1 MTEKDKGFYSPFL
14 KKYLSE
20 TESGGLLHMSPA
32 GSPAFLA
39 GSKIE
44 PKWDDIPDK
53 VIIICA
59 LTGGNIS
66 REESP
71 NLPYTPEEIGQS
83 GLEAMEAGATG
94 LHIHVRDVE
103 TGRSVTN
110 AEFFRTAINIVSE
123 KYPVG
128 PKNIID
134 LGTHGAAVLD
144 IPMAGARKV
153 LTHTE
158 ALLETVKPEERLV
171 EISPVR
177 PCPTYLTDELVIAY
191 PEQGIAHAE
200 FLQANGIKP
209 QIAIF
214 HHGAVE
220 RAEKYLISTGVL
232 KQPYYWIIVEGDSGS
247 AVMDPITMCESL
259 LLYLSM
265 IRKIDQKYGGKSVII
280 VAIAG
285 RGGTYIGTLAML
297 LGLHVRVGLED
308 MVFKW
313 PHKDVK
319 LTSNAEEVRRAV
331 SIAHALGREIATPN
345 EYRQI
350 IGLPIRS

>member
-1 MTEKDKGFYSPFL
+1 MTEKGKGFYSKFL
-14 KKYLSE
+14 KKYMSE
-20 TESGGLLHMSPA
+20 TESGGLCHMTPP
-32 GSPAFLA
+32 GFPEFLA
-39 GSKIE
+39 GGKIE
-44 PKWDDIPDK
+44 PKWDDIRDK

-66 REESP
+66 KEESP
-71 NLPYTPEEIGQS
+71 NLPYTPEEIGQA
-83 GLEAMEAGATG
+83 GIEAMDAGATG

-134 LGTHGAAVLD
+134 LGTHGAPVLD

-158 ALLETVKPEERLV
+158 ALLKTVKPEERLV
-171 EISPVR
+171 EVSPVR

-191 PEQGIAHAE
+191 PEQGIVHAE
-200 FLQANGIKP
+200 FLQENGMKP

-232 KQPYYWIIVEGDSGS
+232 KQPYYWIIMEGDSGT
-247 AVMDPITMCESL
+247 AVLDPVTMCESL
-259 LLYLSM
+259 LLYVSM
-265 IRKIDQKYGGKSVII
+265 IRRIDQKYGGKSVMI
-280 VAIAG
+280 VGGCG
-285 RGGTYIGTLAML
+285 RGGTYINTLAMM
-297 LGLHVRVGLED
+297 LGLHVRVGMED
-308 MVFKW
+308 MIFPW

-319 LTSNAEEVRRAV
+319 MTSNGEEVRRAV
-331 SIAHALGREIATPN
+331 SIAHELGREVATPN

-350 IGLPIRS
+350 IGLPTRS

>member
-1 MTEKDKGFYSPFL
+1 MAEKDKGFYSKFL
-14 KKYLSE
+14 KKYMSE
-20 TESGGLLHMSPA
+20 TESGGLVHMTPA
-32 GSPAFLA
+32 GFPAFLA

-53 VIIICA
+53 VIIVCA

-66 REESP
+66 REENP

-94 LHIHVRDVE
+94 IHIHVRDVK
-103 TGRSVTN
+103 TGLSVTN
-110 AEFFRTAINIVSE
+110 REDFRTAIEIVSE
-123 KYPVG
+123 KYPIG

-144 IPMAGARKV
+144 IPMAGPRKA

-177 PCPTYLTDELVIAY
+177 PCPTYLTDELVVAH
-191 PEQGIAHAE
+191 PENGIAHAE
-200 FLQANGIKP
+200 FLQENGMKP
-209 QIAIF
+209 QIVAF

-232 KQPYYWIIVEGDSGS
+232 KQPYYWIIAEGDSGT
-247 AVMDPITMCESL
+247 AVMDPVTMCESL
-259 LLYLSM
+259 LLYVSM

-280 VAIAG
+280 VGGCG
-285 RGGTYIGTLAML
+285 RGGTYINILAMM

-319 LTSNAEEVRRAV
+319 TANNGDEVRRAV
-331 SIAHALGREIATPN
+331 TVAHALGREVATPN

>member
-1 MTEKDKGFYSPFL
+1 MTETAKGFYSKFL
-14 KKYLSE
+14 KKYMSE
-20 TESGGLLHMSPA
+20 TDPGRLYHMTPA
-32 GSPAFLA
+32 GFPKLLA

-53 VIIICA
+53 VVIICA

-66 REESP
+66 KEESP
-71 NLPYTPEEIGQS
+71 NLPYTPEEIAQS
-83 GLEAMEAGATG
+83 GIEAMDAGATG

-110 AEFFRTAINIVSE
+110 REYFRRAIDIISE

-144 IPMAGARKV
+144 IPLAGPREA

-171 EISPVR
+171 EVSPVR
-177 PCPTYLTDELVIAY
+177 PCPTYLTDELVIAT
-191 PEQGIAHAE
+191 PENGIVHAE
-200 FLQANGIKP
+200 FLQENGMKP
-209 QIAIF
+209 QIVAF

-232 KQPYYWIIVEGDSGS
+232 KQPYYWIIAEGDSGT
-247 AVMDPITMCESL
+247 AVQDPITMCESL
-259 LLYLSM
+259 LLYVSM

-280 VAIAG
+280 VAACG
-285 RGGTYIGTLAML
+285 RGGTYIATLAMM
-297 LGLHVRVGLED
+297 LGLHVRVGMED

-319 LTSNAEEVRRAV
+319 ITSNGEEVRRAV
-331 SIAHALGREIATPN
+331 SIAHALGREVATPN